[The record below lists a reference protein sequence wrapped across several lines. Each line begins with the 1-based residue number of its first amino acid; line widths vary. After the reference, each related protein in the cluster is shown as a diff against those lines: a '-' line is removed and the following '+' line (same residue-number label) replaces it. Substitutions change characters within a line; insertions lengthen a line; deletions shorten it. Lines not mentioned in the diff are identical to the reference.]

1 LSTLIKGSTLIL
13 PSACL
18 VPFPEC
24 EPISVEAFPI
34 SSWVQLIP
42 CFLPSREVD
51 FVKPRIACL
60 EIVYENESAC
70 QLGICG
76 DRRVVLGRGVSA
88 EMEPLLMILPPEGD

>member
-70 QLGICG
+70 QLGIYG
-76 DRRVVLGRGVSA
+76 IRRDRTWTGSIGRDGTVVDDPTS
-88 EMEPLLMILPPEGD
+88 